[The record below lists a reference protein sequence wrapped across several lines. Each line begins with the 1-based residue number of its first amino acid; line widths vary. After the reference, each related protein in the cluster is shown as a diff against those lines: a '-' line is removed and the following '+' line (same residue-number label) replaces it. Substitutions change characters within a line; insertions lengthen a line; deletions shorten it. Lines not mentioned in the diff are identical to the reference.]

1 MAQIG
6 LGVPSVIAIYQ
17 DWAAS
22 RTPAAQVIV
31 TGLRDIGTVPIS
43 EPTKQPW
50 LDGINA
56 SFVALL
62 HRTSDT
68 YSVIASAGFLSDLLY
83 PVIRVDTE
91 IHTQGDAQH
100 IFYLAGTMLG
110 GDGPVSPP
118 NANDLLYARVET
130 ETLRAVLQ
138 RSVNTTGIASLLIA
152 LPSGVTI
159 KRRNASL
166 GECT

>member
-1 MAQIG
+1 MR
-6 LGVPSVIAIYQ
+6 PS
-17 DWAAS
+17 S
-22 RTPAAQVIV
+22 HC
-31 TGLRDIGTVPIS
+31 
-43 EPTKQPW
+43 
-50 LDGINA
+50 
-56 SFVALL
+56 F

-118 NANDLLYARVET
+118 NADDLLALLRVET

-152 LPSGVTI
+152 LLSGVTI

>member
-31 TGLRDIGTVPIS
+31 TGLRDIATVPIS

-91 IHTQGDAQH
+91 STLKAMRN
-100 IFYLAGTMLG
+100 IFCILREQCS
-110 GDGPVSPP
+110 VVPP
-118 NANDLLYARVET
+118 KADDLLYARVET